1 MQRKLHY
8 KAVGRDVRC
17 QATLFLIRYNSKQ
30 HTMSAQLNNTAVAPA
45 EQIISQILTAWNTNN
60 SRMQAFFNKYEDA
73 AYQAEVAPGRSRA
86 IYLFGH
92 LIASADGLLPLLGL
106 GNSLYPQLEKL
117 FLTNPDRTFDDIP
130 SLVELKGYWDN
141 VNSALT
147 ANFNKMQVQ
156 DWLSRH
162 TKVSEEDFAKEPH
175 RNKLNVL
182 LSRTSHISYH
192 MGQLVFLNKKEPAL

>member
-1 MQRKLHY
+1 
-8 KAVGRDVRC
+8 
-17 QATLFLIRYNSKQ
+17 
-30 HTMSAQLNNTAVAPA
+30 MSAQPDTTAVAPA

-60 SRMQAFFNKYEDA
+60 TRMQAFFNKFEDA
-73 AYQAEVAPGRSRA
+73 AYQEEVAPGRSRA

-130 SLVELKGYWDN
+130 SLAELKGYWDN

-147 ANFNKMQVQ
+147 AHFNKMQLQ
-156 DWLSRH
+156 DWLSGH
-162 TKVSEEDFAKEPH
+162 TKVSAEDFAKEPH

-182 LSRTSHISYH
+182 LSRTMHISYH
-192 MGQLVFLNKKEPAL
+192 MGQLVFLNKKEAAL

>member
-1 MQRKLHY
+1 
-8 KAVGRDVRC
+8 
-17 QATLFLIRYNSKQ
+17 
-30 HTMSAQLNNTAVAPA
+30 MSAQLDNTAVAPA

-60 SRMQAFFNKYEDA
+60 TRMQAFFNKYEDA
-73 AYQAEVAPGRSRA
+73 AYQEEVAPGRSRA

-92 LIASADGLLPLLGL
+92 LIGSADGLLPLLGL

-130 SLVELKGYWDN
+130 SLAELKGYWDN
-141 VNSALT
+141 VNNTLT
-147 ANFNKMQVQ
+147 THFNKMQVQ